1 MRIILMHSVLRL
13 QAQQRI
19 NKNFDA
25 IRELLARVK
34 AFLDLYVMN
43 TQPRFL
49 GPQEPI
55 LAVEDPTEASNAE
68 RNIPIE

>member
-1 MRIILMHSVLRL
+1 KQKTSMR
-13 QAQQRI
+13 
-19 NKNFDA
+19 

-68 RNIPIE
+68 HNIPIE